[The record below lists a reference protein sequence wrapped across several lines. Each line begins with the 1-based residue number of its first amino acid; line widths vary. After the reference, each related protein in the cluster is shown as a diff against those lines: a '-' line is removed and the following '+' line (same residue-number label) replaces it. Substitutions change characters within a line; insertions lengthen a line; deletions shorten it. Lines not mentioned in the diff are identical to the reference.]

1 MLRVP
6 VSEPD
11 IVVDRLCPSPG
22 VGFGLCKSI
31 GDRKDNGG
39 SRSCHK
45 PCRTRKNQLFESIS
59 GLFAKDLQNSAHS
72 DWIWT
77 AIHTLMMRDP
87 HLRPALSIFGSL

>member
-31 GDRKDNGG
+31 GDCKDNGV
-39 SRSCHK
+39 R
-45 PCRTRKNQLFESIS
+45 
-59 GLFAKDLQNSAHS
+59 GLVINPVVRAKINS
-72 DWIWT
+72 
-77 AIHTLMMRDP
+77 
-87 HLRPALSIFGSL
+87 LSQQAGSLQKTYKIAPVQIGSGPTFTH